1 MSEEMEGAL
10 PPKKKMGIGKKIGI
24 GFIGFIVFCFILG
37 FLGGGSSSDTSSTAS
52 SEPTAAAS
60 SEPTVDEAPWFPA
73 GYSEVQDVIAFKWIT
88 PTCDFGRCNQAT
100 LIVRDG
106 CPSSLYVET
115 TEFDGTQTQIGYS
128 NDSVGAVAPMQK
140 VKMTFHASDQT
151 RTMNLAKVS
160 CYYGNPYLK
169 LALS

>member
-1 MSEEMEGAL
+1 MTEEIVGSL

-24 GFIGFIVFCFILG
+24 GFVGFIVFCFILG
-37 FLGGGSSSDTSSTAS
+37 LLGGGSSSDTTSTAS
-52 SEPTAAAS
+52 SEPTV
-60 SEPTVDEAPWFPA
+60 EEAPWFSKD
-73 GYSEVQDVIAFKWIT
+73 YTEVEDGIAFKWIT
-88 PTCDFGRCNQAT
+88 PSCDYGKCNQAT

-115 TEFDGTQTQIGYS
+115 TEFDGTDTQIGYS

-151 RTMNLAKVS
+151 RTMQFAKVS
-160 CYYGNPYLK
+160 CY
-169 LALS
+169 